1 MLIILVL
8 LTILS
13 PPEMMQKL
21 GPAISCAKQNRTYI
35 PLIFEPPDRFAD
47 LGKRV
52 EAVSN
57 DLQWM
62 GK

>member
-1 MLIILVL
+1 
-8 LTILS
+8 
-13 PPEMMQKL
+13 MMQKL
-21 GPAISCAKQNRTYI
+21 ERSISCAKQNRTYI
-35 PLIFEPPDRFAD
+35 PLIFEPPNRFAD
-47 LGKRV
+47 VGKRV